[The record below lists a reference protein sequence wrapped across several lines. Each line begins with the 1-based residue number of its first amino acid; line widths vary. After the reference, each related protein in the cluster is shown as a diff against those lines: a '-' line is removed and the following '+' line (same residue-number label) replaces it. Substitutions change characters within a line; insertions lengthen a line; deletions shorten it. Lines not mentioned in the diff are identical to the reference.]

1 MIDNSIELN
10 IKAFHG
16 SNRYKLRFWYKGDLY
31 ETIYGYSVDLDINL
45 WYYLENKDKVRL
57 EKCLN
62 N

>member
-10 IKAFHG
+10 IKAFYG

-45 WYYLENKDKVRL
+45 
-57 EKCLN
+57 
-62 N
+62 